1 MTNQTSAGASRRGR
15 RRTRDLAAL
24 ALLASGLFL
33 MIKRSSAHNEDD
45 AWETPQHFARTDAV
59 IATHLLQSV
68 AGANPVVCAAV
79 ERAFQTGSWGMQV
92 LPADG
97 ATAEE
102 DETARWIGREHLERG
117 ALEPAR
123 QGLASADACTR
134 RVAAHIAGNVA
145 VAGLERE
152 LDAELSSPATTTQ
165 VAAIMALG
173 YAEQRSAA
181 PRVRRLANASDRR
194 VRLAAIW
201 ALGSIEDEGSSSVL
215 VNLLRNDS
223 DADVRRL
230 AAWALGHMN

>member
-1 MTNQTSAGASRRGR
+1 MTNQTGAGASRRGR
-15 RRTRDLAAL
+15 RRTPELAAL
-24 ALLASGLFL
+24 VILASALFL
-33 MIKRSSAHNEDD
+33 VIKRSNAHDEGD
-45 AWETPQHFARTDAV
+45 AWETPQHFARSDAV

-68 AGANPVVCAAV
+68 AGANPVMCAAV

-102 DETARWIGREHLERG
+102 DETARWIGRDHLERG

-123 QGLASADACTR
+123 QALASADACTR

-145 VAGLERE
+145 VPDLERE
-152 LDAELSSPATTTQ
+152 LDAELSSAVTATQ

-173 YAEQRSAA
+173 YSEQRSAA
-181 PRVRRLANASDRR
+181 PRLRRMANASDRS

-201 ALGSIEDEGSSSVL
+201 ALGSIEDEGSSGVL
-215 VNLLRNDS
+215 INLLRNDS